1 MLYLLDARHEVEER
15 LLREWVDQR
24 SPGRCSG
31 GATPAEMMAVHL
43 EGEIEATG
51 LSARL
56 DAASEHTEVV
66 PLRVMW
72 SPAGGTER
80 SGPRLRHLLIGDPRR
95 PAHPG
100 DRHPRPAAR
109 LAPPLTPRPPPRGGN
124 GDSRRLGHRRRAAGT
139 PC

>member
-72 SPAGGTER
+72 TPAGGTER
-80 SGPRLRHLLIGDPRR
+80 SGPRLRDLLIGDPRR
-95 PAHPG
+95 PSA
-100 DRHPRPAAR
+100 RLAR
-109 LAPPLTPRPPPRGGN
+109 LAPDP
-124 GDSRRLGHRRRAAGT
+124 AAL
-139 PC
+139 